1 MNIYYCYEIKTGKF
15 CGSGITEV
23 NDEIYSST
31 TIPCP
36 KYNPSTEYPI
46 FKNNIWSLVKKY

>member
-1 MNIYYCYEIKTGKF
+1 MNTIYYCYDNKTNKF

-23 NDEIYSST
+23 NDESYSST

-36 KYNPSTEYPI
+36 KHDPKIEYLV
-46 FKNNIWSLVKKY
+46 FKNNTWQIIKK

>member
-23 NDEIYSST
+23 NDNIYSST
-31 TIPCP
+31 TVPCP
-36 KYNPSTEYPI
+36 NHNSSIEI
-46 FKNNIWSLVKKY
+46 ALFKNNSWEIVKK

>member
-46 FKNNIWSLVKKY
+46 FKNNIWTLIKKY